1 MMRQKGYT
9 LIEFLTTL
17 GVASVLVSMAVPSM
31 QSFRMNSRQSGTTNQ
46 LISTMHLARNPAIT
60 TNTRVTVCA
69 SSNGNTCE
77 SVAWDNG
84 WIVFV
89 DRDSDQNVDD
99 G

>member
-9 LIEFLTTL
+9 LIELLTTL

-46 LISTMHLARNPAIT
+46 LISTMHLARNTAIT

-77 SVAWDNG
+77 S
-84 WIVFV
+84 
-89 DRDSDQNVDD
+89 
-99 G
+99 